1 VTAAPL
7 ARGVTPFFSIFVR
20 PRRTMRAII
29 DSNPRR
35 LVLVLAALSGFGSAL
50 DNASTSSI
58 GDGNNLP
65 VIAIVAICVVVGAL
79 GGVLTLYIGGFVM
92 KWAGRPLG
100 GRATQ
105 VEVRAAL
112 AWSTVPLIWALVLWV
127 PELAL
132 AGREMFTTATPI
144 LAASPL
150 RAVLLVLV
158 ILLEVVLGIWS
169 FVLFLKC
176 LGEVH
181 GFSAWKSLA
190 AVLLALLAI
199 VLVALI
205 VALPVALVAAA
216 A

>member
-1 VTAAPL
+1 
-7 ARGVTPFFSIFVR
+7 
-20 PRRTMRAII
+20 MRATI

-35 LVLVLAALSGFGSAL
+35 LVLALAALSGFGSAL

-58 GDGNNLP
+58 GDGNNIP
-65 VIAIVAICVVVGAL
+65 VAAIVAISAVAGGL

-100 GRATQ
+100 GGATQ

-112 AWSTVPLIWALVLWV
+112 AWSTVPLIWALPLWA

-132 AGREMFTTATPI
+132 AGREMFTTTTPI
-144 LAASPL
+144 LSSNPL
-150 RAVLLVLV
+150 RAILLVLV
-158 ILLEVVLGIWS
+158 VLLEVVFGLWS

-190 AVLLALLAI
+190 AVLLAGFALL
-199 VLVALI
+199 LVALI
-205 VALPVALVAAA
+205 VALPIALVAAA
-216 A
+216 V

>member
-1 VTAAPL
+1 MTTGTL
-7 ARGVTPFFSIFVR
+7 ARGVTPFFSILVR

-58 GDGNNLP
+58 GDGNNIP
-65 VIAIVAICVVVGAL
+65 VVAIVALSAVAGSL
-79 GGVLTLYIGGFVM
+79 GGILTLYVGGFVM

-112 AWSTVPLIWALVLWV
+112 AWSTVPLIWALPLWI

-158 ILLEVVLGIWS
+158 VLLEVVLGIWS

-190 AVLLALLAI
+190 AVLLSVLAI

-205 VALPVALVAAA
+205 VALPIVLVAATV
-216 A
+216 

>member
-1 VTAAPL
+1 MTAAT
-7 ARGVTPFFSIFVR
+7 AGGAAPFFSIWVR

-35 LVLVLAALSGFGSAL
+35 LVLALAALSGFGSAL

-58 GDGNNLP
+58 GDGNDLP
-65 VIAIVAICVVVGAL
+65 VVAIVAICAVA
-79 GGVLTLYIGGFVM
+79 GGSGGILTLYIGGFVM

-112 AWSTVPLIWALVLWV
+112 AWSTVPLIWALPLWV
-127 PELAL
+127 LELAL
-132 AGREMFTTATPI
+132 AGREMFTTATPT
-144 LAASPL
+144 LDTNPL

-158 ILLEVVLGIWS
+158 VLLEVVLGIWS

-190 AVLLALLAI
+190 AVLLAALAI
-199 VLVALI
+199 LLVALI
-205 VALPVALVAAA
+205 VALPIALVAAA

>member
-1 VTAAPL
+1 MTTGTL
-7 ARGVTPFFSIFVR
+7 ARGVTPFFSIWVR

-29 DSNPRR
+29 DSNPQR

-58 GDGNNLP
+58 GDGNSIP
-65 VIAIVAICVVVGAL
+65 VVAIVALSAVAGSL
-79 GGVLTLYIGGFVM
+79 GGILTLYVGGFVM

-112 AWSTVPLIWALVLWV
+112 AWSTVPLIWALPLWI

-158 ILLEVVLGIWS
+158 VLLEVVLGIWS

-190 AVLLALLAI
+190 AVLLSVLAI
-199 VLVALI
+199 ALVALI
-205 VALPVALVAAA
+205 VALPIVLVAATV
-216 A
+216 

>member
-1 VTAAPL
+1 MTTGTL
-7 ARGVTPFFSIFVR
+7 ARGVTPFFSIWVR

-29 DSNPRR
+29 DSNPQR

-58 GDGNNLP
+58 GDGNNIP
-65 VIAIVAICVVVGAL
+65 VVAIVALSAVAGSL
-79 GGVLTLYIGGFVM
+79 GGILTLYVGGFVM

-112 AWSTVPLIWALVLWV
+112 AWSTVPLIWALPLWI

-158 ILLEVVLGIWS
+158 VLLEVVLGIWS

-190 AVLLALLAI
+190 AVLLSVLAI

-205 VALPVALVAAA
+205 VALPIVLVAATV
-216 A
+216 